1 VVILIFPQV
10 VVAFFFFFFGAVR
23 WKRGE
28 TKGDER
34 KEGIMRRIGVARG
47 GRTDDGKDFVAEL

>member
-10 VVAFFFFFFGAVR
+10 VVFFSCFSGAVP

-28 TKGDER
+28 SKGDER
-34 KEGIMRRIGVARG
+34 KEGNMRRIGVARG
-47 GRTDDGKDFVAEL
+47 EPTGDGKEFLAEL